1 MQNKGAIRVIAIVFG
16 LIFLYQLSFTAVTK
30 IVERKANKA
39 AVAQVYPKNANGE
52 AIPVSESIQAAID
65 ETMQKR
71 NMDAEQAKNF
81 LKDKLENSYLD
92 SVSTAPVYNLGFKK
106 FTYRDAKE
114 REINLGLDLKG
125 GMNVT
130 LEVSVKDIVKA
141 LSGDSQDPIFLEA
154 MELATKRQE
163 ESKGDFVTLF
173 GQAFEEAAQKQGN
186 PNASLASIF
195 LYEFKDS
202 NIDINSSNADVLK
215 VLKSE
220 SDAAIDR
227 SYQILGTR
235 IDRFG
240 VAQPNIQKMENS
252 GRILVELPGIKDP
265 ERVRKLLQGTAQLEF
280 WETYN
285 FSEVQQYFAEADAKL
300 AEVRNAKSAIAETEV
315 TEEPAA
321 EEGTEV
327 IAEEGA
333 EVAEAVEPADSTA
346 TGDLLDELTEN
357 QTEEE
362 VVEENQT
369 DEEIAKAH
377 PLLTKLQMFNSNSAR
392 VGIAMVK
399 DTADVNQMLAEA
411 RAMNIFPRQLKL
423 AWTKDA
429 QTYSGEN
436 GEGGEFL
443 DLVALKMSRDNKC
456 ALGGEVIT
464 DARQDYGQNNQVE
477 VTIQMNP
484 EGAKTWKRLTGENI
498 GRQIAIVLDDLVYSY
513 PVVNGEIPN
522 GRSSISGGGMTIE
535 EAQDLANI
543 LKAGKLPAPARI
555 LEEQVVGPSL
565 GKEAVQKG
573 MWSMVFAFVLVLVY
587 MVFFYKKA
595 GLVADI
601 ALLVNVFFL
610 FGVLACLGSVLT
622 LPGIAGIV
630 LTLGMAVDSNVIIFE
645 RIKEEIKAG
654 KGIKLAIADGYKNA
668 YSAIIDGNVTTLITG
683 IILIILGTGPVHS
696 FAVTLCIGILTSLA
710 TSIFVTRL
718 IFERMLAKEKEIS
731 FSTNLTRNFLQDKHY
746 RFIDIRKTSFIICI
760 VFLLISLGSL
770 GLRGLNLG
778 IDFKGGR
785 NYVVQFDNPSIK
797 VDQVREAL
805 AESKVTIDANAIHS
819 ALNMAADKEV
829 DAWSTPEVKTYGTNG
844 QVKITTKFLIN
855 NDNTAVDSVIQVILY
870 NNLKDL
876 YQNDLTMTQ
885 FSSEDESV
893 GILSTQKVGATIAS
907 DVTRKSIWAI
917 VVALALMFVYIAIR
931 FKKWQYGVASIM
943 ALTQDTIIV
952 LGMYSLFY
960 NVLPFTME
968 VDQSF
973 IAAVLTVIGYS
984 INATVVIFDRVREN
998 VNLHPKNSW
1007 KENMTN
1013 AVNSTLTR
1021 SFNTSGSTLVVL
1033 LAIFI
1038 FGGDTIR
1045 GFIFAMLVG
1054 VLAGTFSSVFL
1065 STPFA
1070 YVLMKGSKKDK
1081 QIAEEEGS
1089 KK

>member
-1 MQNKGAIRVIAIVFG
+1 MQNKGAIRTIAIIFS
-16 LIFLYQLSFTAVTK
+16 LIFLYQLSFTLVTK
-30 IVERKANKA
+30 RVEKKAEKFA
-39 AVAQVYPKNANGE
+39 EAEATKLANGD
-52 AIPVSESIQAAID
+52 ESQFNLLRD
-65 ETMQKR
+65 QKETY
-71 NMDAEQAKNF
+71 
-81 LKDKLENSYLD
+81 YLD
-92 SVSTAPVYNLGFKK
+92 SVSNVNVYNLGVKK

-141 LSGDSQDPIFLEA
+141 LSGDSQDPTFLKA

-173 GQAFEEAAQKQGN
+173 GEAFKEVD
-186 PNASLASIF
+186 PNASLVSIF
-195 LYEFKDS
+195 LYEFKDKGI
-202 NIDINSSNADVLK
+202 NINSSNDDVLK

-220 SDAAIDR
+220 SDGAIDR

-285 FSEVQQYFAEADAKL
+285 FSEIQQFFTEADAKL
-300 AEVRNAKSAIAETEV
+300 AQTRKAQSNLEEET
-315 TEEPAA
+315 PATVSDTIVEA
-321 EEGTEV
+321 GEV
-327 IAEEGA
+327 IAEEGT
-333 EVAEAVEPADSTA
+333 VADSTVS
-346 TGDLLDELTEN
+346 GDLMDQLAENKSEEQAAEDESLDQMAQN
-357 QTEEE
+357 
-362 VVEENQT
+362 
-369 DEEIAKAH
+369 H
-377 PLLTKLQMFNSNSAR
+377 PLFAKLQPINGGSAR
-392 VGIAMVK
+392 VGIAQVK
-399 DTADVNQMLAEA
+399 DTAAINKMLAETKS
-411 RAMNIFPRQLKL
+411 IFPRQLKL
-423 AWTKDA
+423 AWTVKPE
-429 QTYSGEN
+429 TFPGEN
-436 GEGGEFL
+436 GESIEVL

-464 DARQDYGQNNQVE
+464 DARQDYGQGNQVE

-484 EGAKTWKRLTGENI
+484 EGAKAWKRLTGENV
-498 GRQIAIVLDDLVYSY
+498 GKQIAIVLDDYVYSY

-573 MWSMVFAFVLVLVY
+573 MWSMVFAFILVLVY

-595 GLVADI
+595 GFVADI

-654 KGIKLAIADGYKNA
+654 KGIRLAISDGYKNA

-710 TSIFVTRL
+710 TSIFISRL
-718 IFERMLAKEKEIS
+718 IFERMLDKDREIS

-746 RFIDIRKTSFIICI
+746 DFIGMRKTSFIICI
-760 VFLLISLGSL
+760 CFLVVSLGSL
-770 GLRGLNLG
+770 AIRGLNLG

-785 NYVVQFDNPSIK
+785 NYVVQFDDPSIK
-797 VDQVREAL
+797 VEQVRDAL
-805 AESKVTIDANAIHS
+805 TTVNFDKNAIHT
-819 ALNMAADKEV
+819 ALAMREDQEV
-829 DAWSTPEVKTYGTNG
+829 DDWSAPEVKTYGTNG

-855 NDNTAVDSVIQVILY
+855 NDSPAVDSVIQTILY
-870 NNLKDL
+870 DGLKGLYTNNLS
-876 YQNDLTMTQ
+876 MTQ
-885 FSSEDESV
+885 FSSEDETV

-917 VVALALMFVYIAIR
+917 IVALALMFVYIAIR

-943 ALTQDTIIV
+943 ALTQDTLIV

-984 INATVVIFDRVREN
+984 INATVVIFDRIREN
-998 VNLHPKNSW
+998 VGLHPKSSW
-1007 KENMTN
+1007 KVNMNN

-1045 GFIFAMLVG
+1045 GFIFALLVG

-1065 STPFA
+1065 SSPFA
-1070 YVLMKGSKKDK
+1070 YVLMKGNKKD
-1081 QIAEEEGS
+1081 QEIEDNP
-1089 KK
+1089 KKK

>member
-1 MQNKGAIRVIAIVFG
+1 MQNKGAIRTIAIIFA
-16 LIFLYQLSFTAVTK
+16 LIFLYQLSFTLVTK
-30 IVERKANKA
+30 RVEKKAEKYA
-39 AVAQVYPKNANGE
+39 EAEATKLSNGD
-52 AIPVSESIQAAID
+52 ESQ
-65 ETMQKR
+65 MKL
-71 NMDAEQAKNF
+71 
-81 LKDKLENSYLD
+81 LKDQKETYYLD
-92 SVSTAPVYNLGFKK
+92 SISNVNVYNLGFKK
-106 FTYRDAKE
+106 YTYRDAKE

-141 LSGDSQDPIFLEA
+141 LSGDSQDPVFLQA
-154 MELATKRQE
+154 MEEAIRKQE

-173 GQAFEEAAQKQGN
+173 GEAFEKAD

-195 LYEFKDS
+195 LYEFKDKG
-202 NIDINSSNADVLK
+202 IDINSSNSDVLK
-215 VLKSE
+215 VLKEE

-300 AEVRNAKSAIAETEV
+300 AEVRNAKESIDTPEV
-315 TEEPAA
+315 SEEPAV
-321 EEGTEV
+321 EEGTETV
-327 IAEEGA
+327 AEEGA
-333 EVAEAVEPADSTA
+333 EVAETVEPADSTA
-346 TGDLLDELTEN
+346 NGDLLNELTEN
-357 QTEEE
+357 KTEEE
-362 VVEENQT
+362 QVAESQT
-369 DEEIAKAH
+369 DEEIAKNH
-377 PLLTKLQMFNSNSAR
+377 PLLAKLQMFNSNSAR

-399 DTADVNQMLAEA
+399 DTAAINQMLAEA

-436 GEGGEFL
+436 GEGGAFL

-477 VTIQMNP
+477 VTIQMNQ
-484 EGAKTWKRLTGENI
+484 EGAKTWKRLTSENI
-498 GRQIAIVLDDLVYSY
+498 GKQIAIVLDDLVYSY

-573 MWSMVFAFVLVLVY
+573 MWSMVFAFILVLVY
-587 MVFFYKKA
+587 MVFFYKRA
-595 GLVADI
+595 GVVADI

-645 RIKEEIKAG
+645 RIKEEVKAG
-654 KGIKLAIADGYKNA
+654 KGIRLAIQDGYKNA

-710 TSIFVTRL
+710 TSIFISRL
-718 IFERMLAKEKEIS
+718 IFERMLDKDREIS
-731 FSTNLTRNFLQDKHY
+731 FSTNMTRNFLQDKHY
-746 RFIDIRKTSFIICI
+746 RFIDIRKTSFIICAI
-760 VFLLISLGSL
+760 FLVVSLASLGI
-770 GLRGLNLG
+770 RGLNLG

-785 NYVVQFDNPSIK
+785 NYVVQFDDPNVK
-797 VDQVREAL
+797 VEDVREAL
-805 AESKVTIDANAIHS
+805 AESKVNINANAIHS
-819 ALNMAADKEV
+819 ALAMREDQEV
-829 DAWSTPEVKTYGTNG
+829 EPWSTPEVKTYGTNG
-844 QVKITTKFLIN
+844 QVKVTTKFLIN

-870 NNLKDL
+870 ENLKDL
-876 YQNDLTMTQ
+876 YQNNLSMSQ
-885 FSSEDESV
+885 FSSEDETV

-917 VVALALMFVYIAIR
+917 IVALALMFVYIAIR

-943 ALTQDTIIV
+943 ALTQDTLIV

-998 VNLHPKNSW
+998 VNLHPKASW
-1007 KENMTN
+1007 KENMTS

-1045 GFIFAMLVG
+1045 GFIFALLVG

-1070 YVLMKGSKKDK
+1070 YVLMKGNKKDK
-1081 QIAEEEGS
+1081 EIAEES
-1089 KK
+1089 TSNK

>member
-1 MQNKGAIRVIAIVFG
+1 MQNKGAIRVIAIIFA
-16 LIFLYQLSFTAVTK
+16 LIFLYQLSFTLVTK
-30 IVERKANKA
+30 RVEKKAEKYA
-39 AVAQVYPKNANGE
+39 EAEATKLSNGD
-52 AIPVSESIQAAID
+52 ESQI
-65 ETMQKR
+65 
-71 NMDAEQAKNF
+71 NL
-81 LKDKLENSYLD
+81 LKDQKETYYLD
-92 SVSTAPVYNLGFKK
+92 SVSNVNVYNLGFKK
-106 FTYRDAKE
+106 YTYRDAKE

-141 LSGDSQDPIFLEA
+141 LSGDSQDPVFLQA
-154 MELATKRQE
+154 MEEATRKQE

-173 GQAFEEAAQKQGN
+173 GEAFEKAD

-195 LYEFKDS
+195 LYEFKDKG
-202 NIDINSSNADVLK
+202 IDINSSNSDVLK
-215 VLKSE
+215 VLKEE

-300 AEVRNAKSAIAETEV
+300 AEVRNAKEGVDTPEV
-315 TEEPAA
+315 TEAPADSTATVA

-327 IAEEGA
+327 AET
-333 EVAEAVEPADSTA
+333 VEPADSTA
-346 TGDLLDELTEN
+346 NGDLLNELTEN
-357 QTEEE
+357 KTEEE
-362 VVEENQT
+362 QVVEDQT
-369 DEEIAKAH
+369 AEEIAKNH
-377 PLLTKLQMFNSNSAR
+377 PLLAKLQMFNSNSAR

-399 DTADVNQMLAEA
+399 DTAAINQMLAEA

-429 QTYSGEN
+429 QTYNGEN
-436 GEGGEFL
+436 GEGGAFL

-477 VTIQMNP
+477 VTIQMNQ
-484 EGAKTWKRLTGENI
+484 EGAKTWKRLTSENI
-498 GRQIAIVLDDLVYSY
+498 GKQIAIVLDDLVYSY

-573 MWSMVFAFVLVLVY
+573 MWSMVFAFILVLVY

-668 YSAIIDGNVTTLITG
+668 YSAIIDGQVTTLLTG
-683 IILIILGTGPVHS
+683 IILYIFGSGPVQG
-696 FAVTLCIGILTSLA
+696 FATTLIIGIITSVL
-710 TSIFVTRL
+710 TSIFITRL
-718 IFERMLAKEKEIS
+718 IFDDRIAHNKTVSLSNK
-731 FSTNLTRNFLQDKHY
+731 FSRNFLKNT
-746 RFIDIRKTSFIICI
+746 K
-760 VFLLISLGSL
+760 
-770 GLRGLNLG
+770 
-778 IDFKGGR
+778 IDFLGARKYSYMISGALILLSLCSIFFKGFSYGVDFTGGR
-785 NYVVQFDNPSIK
+785 TYVVRFDQAVTAEDVRAAVEKTFQLAAEQQNI
-797 VDQVREAL
+797 DQYSV
-805 AESKVTIDANAIHS
+805 
-819 ALNMAADKEV
+819 
-829 DAWSTPEVKTYGTNG
+829 EVKQFGG
-844 QVKITTKFLIN
+844 DSQMKITTQYKN
-855 NDNTAVDSVIQVILY
+855 NDENTAVDSEIESLLYDALKGFYAEETSLENFTSTLENPNGIISSDKVGPTIARDIQRSAIISVLLALLVIFGYIALRFRGWTWGLGGVVSLAHTAIIVIGF
-870 NNLKDL
+870 
-876 YQNDLTMTQ
+876 
-885 FSSEDESV
+885 FSLFN
-893 GILSTQKVGATIAS
+893 GIL
-907 DVTRKSIWAI
+907 
-917 VVALALMFVYIAIR
+917 
-931 FKKWQYGVASIM
+931 
-943 ALTQDTIIV
+943 
-952 LGMYSLFY
+952 
-960 NVLPFTME
+960 PFNLD
-968 VDQSF
+968 VDQTF
-973 IAAVLTVIGYS
+973 IAAILTIIGYA
-984 INATVVIFDRVREN
+984 INDNVVIFDRIREQR
-998 VNLHPKNSW
+998 NLHPNDEFKKTVN
-1007 KENMTN
+1007 TALN
-1013 AVNSTLTR
+1013 ATLTR
-1021 SFNTSGSTLVVL
+1021 TVNTSVSTLL
-1033 LAIFI
+1033 PMLAIAF
-1038 FGGDTIR
+1038 FGGESIR
-1045 GFIFAMLVG
+1045 GLSVALCLGILI
-1054 VLAGTFSSVFL
+1054 GTYASIMIG
-1065 STPFA
+1065 TPVMYDA
-1070 YVLMKGSKKDK
+1070 TLKAAEKQAKKK
-1081 QIAEEEGS
+1081 
-1089 KK
+1089 

>member
-1 MQNKGAIRVIAIVFG
+1 MQNKGAIRTIAIIFA
-16 LIFLYQLSFTAVTK
+16 LIFLYQLSFTLVTK
-30 IVERKANKA
+30 RVEKKAEKFA
-39 AVAQVYPKNANGE
+39 EAEATKLANGN
-52 AIPVSESIQAAID
+52 ESQF
-65 ETMQKR
+65 
-71 NMDAEQAKNF
+71 NL
-81 LKDKLENSYLD
+81 LKDEKETYFLD
-92 SVSTAPVYNLGFKK
+92 SVSNTNVYNLLFKK

-141 LSGDSQDPIFLEA
+141 LSGDSQDPTFLQA

-173 GQAFEEAAQKQGN
+173 GQAYEEVD
-186 PNASLASIF
+186 PNARLASIF
-195 LYEFKDS
+195 LYEFKDKG
-202 NIDINSSNADVLK
+202 ITVNSSNSDVLK

-220 SDAAIDR
+220 SDGAIDR

-265 ERVRKLLQGTAQLEF
+265 KRVRKLLQGTAQLEF

-285 FSEVQQYFAEADAKL
+285 LSEVQQFFIEADNKVAQTRKAKNSL
-300 AEVRNAKSAIAETEV
+300 GETKA
-315 TEEPAA
+315 EEPAVTENA
-321 EEGTEV
+321 EGE
-327 IAEEGA
+327 A
-333 EVAEAVEPADSTA
+333 VAEATDAVVADSA
-346 TGDLLDELTEN
+346 AQAGDLLNELAKS

-362 VVEENQT
+362 VAEPEDENQF
-369 DEEIAKAH
+369 AALH
-377 PLLTKLQMFNSNSAR
+377 PLIYKLNMGGLYGSSAR
-392 VGIAMVK
+392 VGMAQVK
-399 DTADVNQMLAEA
+399 DTADINQMLAEA
-411 RAMNIFPRQLKL
+411 KGIFPRNLKL
-423 AWTKDA
+423 AWSVKPE
-429 QTYSGEN
+429 TYDGQN
-436 GEGGEFL
+436 GEKVEML

-464 DARQDYGQNNQVE
+464 DARQDYGQGNQVE

-484 EGAKTWKRLTGENI
+484 EGAKAWKRLTGENI
-498 GRQIAIVLDDLVYSY
+498 GKQIAIVLDDYVYSF

-573 MWSMVFAFVLVLVY
+573 MWSMVFAFILVLVY

-595 GLVADI
+595 GTVADI

-654 KGIKLAIADGYKNA
+654 KGIKLAIQDGYKNA

-710 TSIFVTRL
+710 TSIFISRL
-718 IFERMLAKEKEIS
+718 IFERMLDKEKEIT

-746 RFIDIRKTSFIICI
+746 DFIGIRKTSFIICI
-760 VFLLISLGSL
+760 CFMVVSLGSL
-770 GLRGLNLG
+770 AIRGLNLG

-785 NYVVQFDNPSIK
+785 NYVVQFDDPSMK
-797 VDQVREAL
+797 VETVREAL
-805 AESKVTIDANAIHS
+805 ADVNINKNAIHS
-819 ALNMAADKEV
+819 ALEMREDQEV
-829 DAWSTPEVKTYGTNG
+829 EDWSTPEVKTYGTNG

-855 NDNTAVDSVIQVILY
+855 NDSPAVDSVIQVILY
-870 NNLKDL
+870 DNLKGLYGNNL
-876 YQNDLTMTQ
+876 TMNQ
-885 FSSEDESV
+885 FSSEDETV

-907 DVTRKSIWAI
+907 DVTRKSIIAI
-917 VVALALMFVYIAIR
+917 IVALALMFCYIAIR

-943 ALTQDTIIV
+943 ALAQDTIIV

-984 INATVVIFDRVREN
+984 INATVVIFDRIREN
-998 VNLHPKNSW
+998 VNLHPKSSW
-1007 KENMTN
+1007 KENMVN

-1045 GFIFAMLVG
+1045 GFIFALLVG

-1065 STPFA
+1065 SSPFA
-1070 YVLMKGSKKDK
+1070 YALMKGDKKDK
-1081 QIAEEEGS
+1081 EIAQDNTS
-1089 KK
+1089 KKK